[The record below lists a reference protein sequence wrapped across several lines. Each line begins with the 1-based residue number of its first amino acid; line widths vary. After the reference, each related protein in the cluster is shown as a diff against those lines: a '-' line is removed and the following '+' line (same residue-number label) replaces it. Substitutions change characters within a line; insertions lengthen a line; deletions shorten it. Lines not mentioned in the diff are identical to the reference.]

1 MAEAIVSGQP
11 YQVVGIDHAV
21 LSSLWDFTGPR
32 SITLKY
38 KTATLRVT
46 GTGVATD
53 DFVRFYEKRPD
64 GRDLRIWRILQSHG
78 GFSAVH
84 QPMI

>member
-11 YQVVGIDHAV
+11 YQVVGIDDAV

-32 SITLKY
+32 TVTLKY
-38 KTATLRVT
+38 DADTLHVT
-46 GTGVATD
+46 GTGVSTED
-53 DFVRFYEKRPD
+53 YVRFYEKRPD
-64 GRDLRIWRILQSHG
+64 GRDLRIWRILQAHG